1 MDRPPPAAFV
11 LASALALAACRDSGD
26 GPTTI
31 VTGVTTHVTGLST
44 DTTEGSTSSSSSS
57 SGGSDAGSS
66 TTSTATSEPGTTTTT
81 STSTTTSTTT
91 TTGDETTTTGDASST
106 TMLDPVDAC
115 LAKLDPGDECN
126 ECICQSCLMQW
137 DACHADEGC
146 TAIQQCAKIN
156 GCYGDECDAPCAT
169 VMNFYGP
176 PDSPSMTAWK
186 ALTACLVDAT
196 CDQKCPW

>member
-1 MDRPPPAAFV
+1 MDRPPPAALVWAF
-11 LASALALAACRDSGD
+11 ALALAACRSG
-26 GPTTI
+26 GEGVTTN
-31 VTGVTTHVTGLST
+31 VTGVTTDVTGSSAG
-44 DTTEGSTSSSSSS
+44 TTEGSTSSS

-66 TTSTATSEPGTTTTT
+66 TTSTATTEPGSSTSTT
-81 STSTTTSTTT
+81 STSTTSTSTTI

-106 TMLDPVDAC
+106 TMLDPVEAC
-115 LAKLDPGDECN
+115 LADVDPGDECN
-126 ECICQSCLMQW
+126 ACICTDCLMPW
-137 DACHADEGC
+137 DACHADTGC
-146 TAIQQCAKIN
+146 TAIQQCAQTN

-186 ALTACLVDAT
+186 ALTACLVEAT

>member
-1 MDRPPPAAFV
+1 MDRPPAALV
-11 LASALALAACRDSGD
+11 LAAALALAACSDNGD

-31 VTGVTTHVTGLST
+31 VTGATTDITSPATG
-44 DTTEGSTSSSSSS
+44 TTEGSTSSSS
-57 SGGSDAGSS
+57 GGSDAGTGS
-66 TTSTATSEPGTTTTT
+66 TTSTATTEAGSSST
-81 STSTTTSTTT
+81 STSSSTSNSTTT

-106 TMLDPVDAC
+106 TMLDPVEAC
-115 LAKLDPGDECN
+115 LAEVDPGDECN
-126 ECICQSCLMQW
+126 ECICTECLMQW

-146 TAIQQCAKIN
+146 TAIQQCAQTN

-186 ALTACLVDAT
+186 ALTACLVEAS
-196 CDQKCPW
+196 CDRKCPW